1 MAELLDSS
9 GVALGPEDYT
19 QPVAVDGLLPNN
31 ESITVVRVAT
41 ESVSVLEVYSAEG
54 VSLPDPNLPIGETRV
69 TLAVDGVKRVTYSVR
84 NLDGKESSRKAISA
98 VTVKEAVPAVSY
110 FGTLADPRWDK
121 IAECETG
128 GNWAAYGPTYQ
139 GGLGIFHQTWVGFGG
154 RDFAGNA
161 GNATREEQII
171 VGERIRKRYGFSAWG
186 CGRQLGY
193 R

>member
-1 MAELLDSS
+1 MALPLILALSVPAHAS
-9 GVALGPEDYT
+9 AAANSHAKYQGV
-19 QPVAVDGLLPNN
+19 
-31 ESITVVRVAT
+31 
-41 ESVSVLEVYSAEG
+41 
-54 VSLPDPNLPIGETRV
+54 LPDAYYDQ
-69 TLAVDGVKRVTYSVR
+69 LAR
-84 NLDGKESSRKAISA
+84 
-98 VTVKEAVPAVSY
+98 
-110 FGTLADPRWDK
+110 
-121 IAECETG
+121 CETG